1 MRNEKDS
8 KDVIQS
14 YIITTA
20 RYKFSTTEKRIM
32 YRIVEAGQDL
42 IEGNKLRGHIT
53 VQENL
58 LRDREVT
65 MGFADITDDY
75 TNYKIVR
82 NALLELSRK
91 LIVWGNAKEGGAY
104 NLIERPKW
112 NEARG
117 IFSFR
122 VPAPIWDAMMLQYE
136 KGFRKYQLAT
146 AMSFSS
152 VYSMRLYELI
162 SGQKHPLSYRVQ
174 DLKTMLGVEQ
184 KYNRLYDFKKRVLN
198 VAKAELDEKAD
209 YAFDFIIEKKTGCVK
224 FLPYP
229 IHRGSNAELNRVKRD
244 VSVSRFLPREISDYL
259 KQKGFTPKEIK
270 THLELFRE
278 VCSTLDEPMMTLA
291 EVCAKS
297 REKANPKGW
306 VINALRG
313 KINDQKKSLNG

>member
-8 KDVIQS
+8 KDVVQS
-14 YIITTA
+14 YLITTA

-65 MGFADITDDY
+65 MGYADITDDY

-82 NALLELSRK
+82 NALLELGRK

-104 NLIERPKW
+104 SLIERPKW
-112 NEARG
+112 NERRG

-152 VYSMRLYELI
+152 VYSMRLYELV
-162 SGQKHPLSYRVQ
+162 SGQKSPLTYKVEEI
-174 DLKTMLGVEQ
+174 KTMLGVSG
-184 KYNRLYDFKKRVLN
+184 KYPRLYDFKKRVLIP
-198 VAKAELDEKAD
+198 AKTELDDSAD
-209 YAFDFIIEKKTGCVK
+209 YSFDYIIKGSGQNATVM

-229 IHRGSNAELNRVKRD
+229 MVRGDKAEANRLKQQI
-244 VSVSRFLPREISDYL
+244 SVNSFLPTEVATYL
-259 KQKGFTPKEIK
+259 QTKFTKKEIK
-270 THLELFRE
+270 THLEMFRE
-278 VCSTLDEPMMTLA
+278 ACSTLPDIMLTLA
-291 EVCAKS
+291 ELFAKS
-297 REKANPKGW
+297 RDKENPKGW
-306 VINALRG
+306 IIQSLRG
-313 KINDQKKSLNG
+313 KIKDIK